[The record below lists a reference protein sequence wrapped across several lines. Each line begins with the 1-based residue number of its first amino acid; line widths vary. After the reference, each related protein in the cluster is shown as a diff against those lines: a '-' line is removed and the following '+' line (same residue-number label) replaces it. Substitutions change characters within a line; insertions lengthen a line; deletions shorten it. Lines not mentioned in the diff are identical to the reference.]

1 MSLPFRFG
9 ALAALALAAALAVG
23 CGGVNLDAGKEQDQL
38 KEYVENVKGTKVS
51 AVECPS
57 GVEVK
62 AGNTFECSFTL
73 QGGEAGTVSV
83 KILNSDADTAV
94 TDIKSGGG
102 K

>member
-9 ALAALALAAALAVG
+9 ALAALALAAPLAIG

-38 KEYVENVKGTKVS
+38 KAYVENLKNTKVS
-51 AVECPS
+51 AVDCPS

-73 QGGEAGTVSV
+73 QGGEAGTISV
-83 KILNSDADTAV
+83 KILNSDADTEV
-94 TDIKSGGG
+94 TEIKSGGD